1 MESLKKS
8 NNSSKFLKF
17 LYCMNIVIFLIFLF
31 FLIWINRINEIY
43 MEPPLSSESWLEAHS
58 WIEISFLSITYI
70 FAEPSSTFLVYSLG
84 IIAIFYGIKLIRKNN
99 LQKSLIWWGI
109 ALCLWG
115 LGAIF
120 AGTSYQALSYEL
132 KCANQTTCLWTTW
145 WEIIYLL
152 LSVAS
157 VNSMMFAQSYSC
169 VAGKKRFGMQLYG
182 LLNLIIYMVIL
193 IVGIALPVKFMISFE
208 LMVLFLIPGFIFFM
222 TQNVR
227 RYKSEK
233 NRMDII
239 FIRIWFIL
247 AIVMISYFGFLFSGI
262 SDWFWDRGIWFTA
275 NDILHI
281 GLIVWMVY
289 IGRNTTKY
297 VRDFHL

>member
-1 MESLKKS
+1 MGSLKKP
-8 NNSSKFLKF
+8 NNPSIFQKL
-17 LYCMNIVIFLIFLF
+17 LYCMNIVIFILFLY

-43 MEPPLSSESWLEAHS
+43 MEPSLSSESWLEAHS
-58 WIEISFLSITYI
+58 WIEISFLNITYI
-70 FAEPSSTFLVYSLG
+70 FAEPSSTVFVYLLG
-84 IIAIFYGIKLIRKNN
+84 IITILFGIKLILKNN
-99 LQKSLIWWGI
+99 KQKSLIWWGI
-109 ALCLWG
+109 ALFLWG

-157 VNSMMFAQSYSC
+157 VNSMMFVQSYSC

-182 LLNLIIYMVIL
+182 LLNSIIYMVIL
-193 IVGIALPVKFMISFE
+193 IVGIALPVKFMLSFE

-222 TQNVR
+222 IQNVR
-227 RYKSEK
+227 RYRSGK
-233 NRMDII
+233 NKMDII
-239 FIRIWFIL
+239 FIRIWLIL
-247 AIVMISYFGFLFSGI
+247 AIVMILYFGYLLLGI
-262 SDWFWDRGIWFTA
+262 SDWFWGFGIWFTA

-289 IGRNTTKY
+289 IGHNTTKY
-297 VRDFHL
+297 VKDFQ

>member
-1 MESLKKS
+1 MDFFKKP
-8 NNSSKFLKF
+8 NNSTLFLKF
-17 LYCMNIVIFLIFLF
+17 LYCLNFVIIITFLY

-43 MEPPLSSESWLEAHS
+43 MDPPLSSDSWLEAHP
-58 WIEISFLSITYI
+58 WIEISFFKMTFT
-70 FAEPSSTFLVYSLG
+70 FAEPSSTILVYLLG
-84 IIAIFYGIKLIRKNN
+84 IIAIFYGIKLITKDSK
-99 LQKSLIWWGI
+99 QKSLIWWGI

-182 LLNLIIYMVIL
+182 LLNSIIYMLIL
-193 IVGIALPVKFMISFE
+193 IVGIALPVKFMLFFE

-222 TQNVR
+222 IQNVI
-227 RYKSEK
+227 RYRSGK
-233 NRMDII
+233 NKMDML
-239 FIRIWFIL
+239 FIRIWLIL
-247 AIVMISYFGFLFSGI
+247 AIVMILYFGYLLLGI
-262 SDWFWDRGIWFTA
+262 SDILWDFGIWFNS

-289 IGRNTTKY
+289 IGYNTPKF
-297 VRDFHL
+297 VKDFQ